1 MTILERRR
9 SERYRLD
16 LVTAP
21 PAEPVTLAE
30 QKAHMRV
37 DFDADDTLIE
47 ALIKTARQHLD
58 GPDGWL
64 GRALVQ
70 QTWDMRLDGFPL
82 ISSGG
87 EIRIPLAPLISVDQ
101 ITYRDPDGQTQ
112 TLASSVYQ
120 VVDGGSQRAF
130 VTLEPNQAWPGTQD
144 RHDAV
149 TVRFTAG
156 YAPSEDS
163 PPATPPRLKPTNRR
177 RRSKRKR
184 KQPPLSRPR
193 KPRLP
198 RLRRRPTKLPPPR
211 WPRSKPPRKP
221 RRRRR

>member
-1 MTILERRR
+1 
-9 SERYRLD
+9 
-16 LVTAP
+16 
-21 PAEPVTLAE
+21 
-30 QKAHMRV
+30 MRV

-163 PPATPPRLKPTNRR
+163 PPDYGANVPFPIKAALMILAADMYANREERITGTIVAELPTVKRLLMPYKVN
-177 RRSKRKR
+177 
-184 KQPPLSRPR
+184 
-193 KPRLP
+193 
-198 RLRRRPTKLPPPR
+198 
-211 WPRSKPPRKP
+211 WW
-221 RRRRR
+221 